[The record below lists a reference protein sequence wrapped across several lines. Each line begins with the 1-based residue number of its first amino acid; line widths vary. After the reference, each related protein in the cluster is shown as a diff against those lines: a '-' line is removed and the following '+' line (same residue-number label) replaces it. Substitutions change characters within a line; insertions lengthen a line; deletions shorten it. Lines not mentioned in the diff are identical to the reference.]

1 MRKSVLLA
9 LPLLALVQIA
19 QPFPVFAQ
27 SVSPEPAGS
36 QQCDAMCEEELA
48 EYQQDDVLYGK
59 RPPPSEALLN
69 EIVLIEP
76 GPKDWIVVSGGHLSK
91 PLSEWVIP
99 VTYIDGPEQ
108 NTGQRVETIIRA
120 IPGWQQF
127 RRSDARTANP
137 TSQGLTSRG
146 LGGNASSRA
155 LLTLDGI
162 PQTDPFGGWVNWTAF
177 DAVALRGI
185 RIENGGGSGAEGA
198 GALAGTIQLSSV
210 RWPEHFGSVSY
221 GSRNSVDVDVSSG
234 ANIGEGHLMLSGNY
248 SRGDGF
254 VPIIAAQR
262 GAVDGKA
269 GYESFGGGLRV
280 VLPLTSGGSNGPT
293 VEANIRG
300 FDDRR
305 SRGLPFSDNRNSGVD
320 ASLRLLKN
328 DGAMDVLALA
338 YVQIRDFSAQF
349 NSIAAGRGSAS
360 PTLDQYAVPSTGI
373 GARIELRPQIGKASQ
388 NSYGDDRQ
396 LRLGIDWRRTVGRT
410 RENSNF
416 VAGLPTRY
424 REAGGSTDTLGAYAE
439 TTALL
444 DRLSLTASGRVDH
457 WVLAQGRRY
466 EANIG
471 GSVRSDDHFPKRE
484 GWETTGRVGASW
496 MFVDPLSLKAA
507 AYKGWRLPTLNE
519 LYRPFR
525 VGADATAAN
534 EALKPERLKGA
545 QIALESHVEKID
557 FSLTAFVN
565 WLDGAIA
572 NVTLG
577 QGPGVFPGVGFV
589 AAGGTYRQRQNL
601 DAIRSKGIE
610 ADFAFAL
617 SDNLKLHTA
626 YSYVDAR
633 VRGVAGLNGKRP
645 AQVPKHNA
653 SGGFRFGDKAGLG
666 GSAALRYTSSAF
678 EDDANLLR
686 LDNALTVD
694 AALRYRFAG
703 NWQIDLRAENL
714 LSARVEAAISSAGI
728 IERAAPRTLWLG
740 LSAKF
745 D

>member
-1 MRKSVLLA
+1 MKILSTLLVLGLGTAPLAAQDNGEVQPSQKS
-9 LPLLALVQIA
+9 
-19 QPFPVFAQ
+19 
-27 SVSPEPAGS
+27 
-36 QQCDAMCEEELA
+36 D
-48 EYQQDDVLYGK
+48 
-59 RPPPSEALLN
+59 

-76 GPKDWIVVSGGHLSK
+76 GPKDWIVVSGGNLSK
-91 PLSEWVIP
+91 PLSEGVIP

-108 NTGQRVETIIRA
+108 NIGQRVESIIRA

-210 RWPEHFGSVSY
+210 RWPEHFGSIAY
-221 GSRNSVDVDVSSG
+221 GSRGSVDIDAATG
-234 ANIGEGHLMLSGNY
+234 ANLGEGHLMLSGNY
-248 SRGDGF
+248 TRGDGYI
-254 VPIIAAQR
+254 PIIASQR
-262 GAVDGKA
+262 GVVDGKA
-269 GYESFGGGLRV
+269 AYESFGGGLRMV
-280 VLPLTSGGSNGPT
+280 VPLTSWGTNGPT
-293 VEANIRG
+293 VEANIRA

-320 ASLRLLKN
+320 ASIRVLKN
-328 DGAMDVLALA
+328 DGGVDVLALA

-349 NSIAAGRGSAS
+349 NSVAAGRASAS
-360 PTLDQYAVPSTGI
+360 PTLDQFSVPSTGM
-373 GARIELRPQIGKASQ
+373 GARLEIRPDIGTSS
-388 NSYGDDRQ
+388 NYSIDNDRQ

-416 VAGLPTRY
+416 IAGLPTRY
-424 REAGGSTDTLGAYAE
+424 REAGGSTDILGAYAE
-439 TTALL
+439 WTALL
-444 DRLSLTASGRVDH
+444 DRLSLTASGRLDH

-471 GSVRSDDHFPKRE
+471 GSVRSDDHFSKRD
-484 GWETTGRVGASW
+484 GWETTGRIGASW
-496 MFVDPLSLKAA
+496 WFVDALTLKAA
-507 AYKGWRLPTLNE
+507 AYTGWRLPTLNE

-545 QIALESHVEKID
+545 EIALESNLENID
-557 FSLTAFVN
+557 FSLTAFAN
-565 WLDGAIA
+565 QLDGAIA

-589 AAGGTYRQRQNL
+589 AGGGTYRQRQNL
-601 DAIRSKGIE
+601 DAIRSKGVE
-610 ADFAFAL
+610 ADFSYDLDDA
-617 SDNLKLHTA
+617 LKLQLA

-633 VRGVAGLNGKRP
+633 VRGVAALNGKRP

-653 SGGFRFGDKAGLG
+653 SAGFRFDGQGGLG

-686 LDNALTVD
+686 LDDALTID
-694 AALRYRFAG
+694 AGLRYGFAD
-703 NWQIDLRAENL
+703 NWQVDLRAENL
-714 LSARVEAAISSAGI
+714 LGARVEAAISSAGI

-740 LSAKF
+740 LSFKI